1 MIIEDILL
9 KKERVRKAV
18 FAAAGK
24 GAEMGNQYGPY
35 VMYFLSQLLQNQ
47 RKEAAGNH
55 EAVSAGA
62 RSAGPEA
69 NANAAGSAAGAGSG
83 PAASQNDAAG
93 SDRETA
99 VFDFDETGA
108 SWARQTDI
116 DLLEKFCPEGVRQ
129 ARKHGHFLIGQAG
142 EESFVAIPGRFLK
155 EDQPDGGRTGFTL
168 WQPMKGGR
176 CLYDEL
182 EDLEGEVAD
191 YLYGYWIARLDS
203 RTLALSEV

>member
-62 RSAGPEA
+62 RAAGPET
-69 NANAAGSAAGAGSG
+69 GVCAGSG
-83 PAASQNDAAG
+83 
-93 SDRETA
+93 RESE

-108 SWARQTDI
+108 SWVRQTDVE
-116 DLLEKFCPEGVRQ
+116 LLEKFCPEGVRQ
-129 ARKHGHFLIGQAG
+129 AKKHGHFLIGQAG
-142 EESFVAIPGRFLK
+142 TESFVAIPGRFLK

-182 EDLEGEVAD
+182 EDLRDEVAD

>member
-47 RKEAAGNH
+47 RKEAEGNH
-55 EAVSAGA
+55 K
-62 RSAGPEA
+62 
-69 NANAAGSAAGAGSG
+69 AASDAGSG
-83 PAASQNDAAG
+83 RDS
-93 SDRETA
+93 A

-108 SWARQTDI
+108 SWVRQTDI

-129 ARKHGHFLIGQAG
+129 ARRHGHFLIGQAG
-142 EESFVAIPGRFLK
+142 AESFVAIPGRFLK
-155 EDQPDGGRTGFTL
+155 EEQPDGGRTGFTL

-182 EDLEGEVAD
+182 EDLEDEVAD

>member
-47 RKEAAGNH
+47 RKEAAENH
-55 EAVSAGA
+55 EVMSAGA
-62 RSAGPEA
+62 RAGSEA
-69 NANAAGSAAGAGSG
+69 NAYAGSAALRIGACAGSG
-83 PAASQNDAAG
+83 
-93 SDRETA
+93 RESA

-108 SWARQTDI
+108 SWVRQTDVG
-116 DLLEKFCPEGVRQ
+116 LLEKFCPEGVRQ

-142 EESFVAIPGRFLK
+142 AESFVAIPGRFLK

-182 EDLEGEVAD
+182 ENLGDEVAD